1 MRTEIRYPGRA
12 RDSPAWFGA
21 DAQGVQQVV
30 RALALPP
37 PRVAPGLGAD
47 RGSGDGIESRSG
59 GTAGRR
65 RGRAAR
71 PRVGALE
78 GSFPLPGHRHEPSWG
93 AVPPFRTVRL
103 EAWTPPVPQ
112 PLIPRALTGVDNP
125 TSLHCRSPRAS
136 GKGPRRTECGSQSGR
151 TKSTVSGGAAYS
163 RAVLAPE
170 VPPRRA
176 HMLRGQ
182 GRSVCEHRGQAEALG
197 QAPQRGNQWGSGTG
211 RDESWQERAA
221 VAPEPPRPLQQRFV
235 ALRPRKS
242 ARQYQRKP

>member
-1 MRTEIRYPGRA
+1 MDTTRPPA
-12 RDSPAWFGA
+12 VDSPC
-21 DAQGVQQVV
+21 
-30 RALALPP
+30 
-37 PRVAPGLGAD
+37 
-47 RGSGDGIESRSG
+47 
-59 GTAGRR
+59 
-65 RGRAAR
+65 
-71 PRVGALE
+71 
-78 GSFPLPGHRHEPSWG
+78 
-93 AVPPFRTVRL
+93 
-103 EAWTPPVPQ
+103 
-112 PLIPRALTGVDNP
+112 LTGVDNP
-125 TSLHCRSPRAS
+125 TSLHCRSPRAP

-163 RAVLAPE
+163 RAFLTPE

-221 VAPEPPRPLQQRFV
+221 VAPEPPRPQQRLV

-242 ARQYQRKP
+242 ARQYQRKPWIWAMPRVAALESAADGGRPGSQGDAGIPGGVAAVPNTSLTWPGRGNGGTCCGRPDGALRWSGPASGSTSGRRAPASRASPFGT